1 MTTQPYSRNKHLY
14 GQISHNKCFFMKT
27 LDFSMFYAHVF
38 KINALIIFGTIW
50 GLSPVIQEALY
61 VLAWLFCA

>member
-1 MTTQPYSRNKHLY
+1 
-14 GQISHNKCFFMKT
+14 MKT